1 MQYRFGTAVALV
13 AVFMVGGYGFTVA
26 LLYGLQMHWAVV
38 LAMMAVAGS
47 LALTWVLYY
56 CDYLP
61 GEASDAAL
69 GVVEDVRSFKD
80 DN

>member
-1 MQYRFGTAVALV
+1 MQYRFGLAVALIT
-13 AVFMVGGYGFTVA
+13 VFMVGGYGFTVA
-26 LLYGLQMHWAVV
+26 LLYGLDLHWSVV

-61 GEASDAAL
+61 GDGPNTAL
-69 GVVEDVRSFKD
+69 GIVEDVRSFKD
-80 DN
+80 EN